1 MRQIAETLSQKTPT
15 MQSWKLRDAWDDVDL
30 KGDPIV
36 LPNDARLI
44 FLGTYPRH
52 VCPLYVAVFL
62 QLQDISKSP
71 LSLAGLSIEEPF
83 RIMRIHAA

>member
-44 FLGTYPRH
+44 FLNTYLRH

-71 LSLAGLSIEEPF
+71 LSLAGLSIGDLF
-83 RIMRIHAA
+83 GIMRIHAA

>member
-1 MRQIAETLSQKTPT
+1 MSWVRSGPVSPRQAALLYWQGYSVRQITETLSQKTPT

-52 VCPLYVAVFL
+52 VARF
-62 QLQDISKSP
+62 
-71 LSLAGLSIEEPF
+71 
-83 RIMRIHAA
+83 M